1 MTPTAYIQA
10 GTATK
15 GYLSNSCALVAA
27 DLTRR
32 GYRVIPFARNKL
44 PRTVTPDTPVKG
56 DAGAVKAIYEWT
68 FKTPYPNV
76 DIPTA
81 LKPLAHRRV
90 WKTTLGVLRVRERS
104 HPRSTQKIFVKPLNE
119 AKAFHARSFLY
130 AATSVCLFPDD
141 YPVLAQEYLHF
152 SREERFFIG
161 PRGVRKDPDHNP
173 ELRAYAEKAYRA
185 WKAEAPGAYV
195 LDVGWCHKGHPAV
208 VEVNSVLTA
217 GRFDMV
223 TNPGALL
230 IAAWKSY
237 AHYAEHKTFR

>member
-10 GTATK
+10 GTVK
-15 GYLSNSCALVAA
+15 GYLSESCARAAA

-44 PRTVTPDTPVKG
+44 PPTVTPDTPVKG
-56 DAGAVKAIYEWT
+56 DTGAVKAIYEWT

-90 WKTTLGVLRVRERS
+90 WKTTLGVLRARERA
-104 HPRSTQKIFVKPLNE
+104 HRDSTREIFVKPLNE
-119 AKAFHARSFLY
+119 AKAFHAMSFRY
-130 AATSVCLFPDD
+130 AASGLCLFPDD
-141 YPVLAQEYLHF
+141 YPILAQEYLHF
-152 SREERFFIG
+152 LREERFFIG
-161 PRGVRKDPDHNP
+161 PRGVRKDPAQHH
-173 ELRAYAEKAYRA
+173 ELRAYAEKAYQA

-195 LDVGWCHKGHPAV
+195 LDVGWCGKGHPAV

-217 GRFDMV
+217 GRFNLV

-237 AHYAEHKTFR
+237 AHYAEHGTFR